1 MRVDNQR
8 RPDRW
13 AIRRERHLD
22 RSGRQ
27 EHGHSS
33 RWASASSTQP
43 RIAEVVKR
51 VFRITTY
58 RITSEKDTG

>member
-8 RPDRW
+8 RPDWW

-22 RSGRQ
+22 RPGRQ
-27 EHGHSS
+27 EHGHVPGGFGILY
-33 RWASASSTQP
+33 AT